1 MICDQIQLIRADI
14 DDHKR
19 FLNARDVLNTLLDKK
34 LSLLSTKNNTVAIE
48 EFRLDF

>member
-14 DDHKR
+14 DNHKR
-19 FLNARDVLNTLLDKK
+19 FLNARDVLNTLLEQKIIPVIN
-34 LSLLSTKNNTVAIE
+34 KNNTVAIE